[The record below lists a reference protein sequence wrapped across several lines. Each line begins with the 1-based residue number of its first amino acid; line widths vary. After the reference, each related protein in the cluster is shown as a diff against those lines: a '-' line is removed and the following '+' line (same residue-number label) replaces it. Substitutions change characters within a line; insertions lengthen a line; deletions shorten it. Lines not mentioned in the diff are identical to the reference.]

1 MGIDLSKLDLSKL
14 SVDRIEDSKFA
25 VCELPNNMTLS
36 IPVSLI
42 PFEIKEGDILNCS
55 FDGLEFKILGKD
67 EKEKER
73 RLSEVNALLAKIRAR
88 QKRWISLNNEI
99 LENNFSKIFSWE
111 EKKVKKKKD
120 VSFDTPFWLQKATL
134 P

>member
-1 MGIDLSKLDLSKL
+1 MGIDVSKLDLSKL

-55 FDGLEFKILGKD
+55 FDGFEFKVLEKD
-67 EKEKER
+67 EEEKER

-88 QKRWISLNNEI
+88 QKR
-99 LENNFSKIFSWE
+99 
-111 EKKVKKKKD
+111 
-120 VSFDTPFWLQKATL
+120 
-134 P
+134 